1 MLEYRLPRILN
12 PHSNDPS
19 WMRSLKQWCNEV
31 TRILRILRQLQG
43 DRVNIVIDDNV
54 IRFVG
59 NASPVGSFRESRGGT
74 IGESLTVS
82 DGWIH
87 IHGIGHYY
95 VGATDLTLAGG
106 PFVFVYLWALTT
118 DYSTNGIAF
127 SNGATV
133 EDIPVSGSGRMIVVL
148 WEYELNMA
156 TGVYGNSIARYGG
169 QDFHAMTPVRN

>member
-1 MLEYRLPRILN
+1 
-12 PHSNDPS
+12 
-19 WMRSLKQWCNEV
+19 MRSLKQWCNEV

-54 IRFVG
+54 IRFIG
-59 NASPVGSFRESRGGT
+59 DTSQGGSFKQTRGGA
-74 IGESLTVS
+74 IGELLTVS

-95 VGATDLTLAGG
+95 IPATDLTLAGG
-106 PFVFVYLWALTT
+106 PFVFVYLWALTN
-118 DYSTNGIAF
+118 DYTTNGIAF
-127 SNGATV
+127 ANGATV

-148 WEYELNMA
+148 WEYQFNMD
-156 TGVYGNSIARYGG
+156 TGKYDSPLARYGG